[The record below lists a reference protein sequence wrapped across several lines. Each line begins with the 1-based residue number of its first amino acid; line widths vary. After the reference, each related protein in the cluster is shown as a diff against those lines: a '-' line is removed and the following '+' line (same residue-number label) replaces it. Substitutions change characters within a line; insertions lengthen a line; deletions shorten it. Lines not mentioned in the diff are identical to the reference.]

1 VRSPQSRSLLLGA
14 RSAAR
19 RGSEFIIQSSLAM
32 EITMGVPIWLRIGD
46 TSGISPARKK
56 PAGPVWVIAESSSGL
71 GLALAKAVLRQ
82 GHRVVLAALN
92 TAAVQDLADPFPHT
106 TIVAALDSTKPDDIA
121 RIVQEAKDRFGSVDV
136 LVNTTGV
143 GYIPAVEEGN
153 REGISRQIDIN
164 FSDLTAT

>member
-1 VRSPQSRSLLLGA
+1 
-14 RSAAR
+14 
-19 RGSEFIIQSSLAM
+19 
-32 EITMGVPIWLRIGD
+32 MGVPIWLRTGD
-46 TSGISPARKK
+46 ASGVPPAKKK

-71 GLALAKAVLRQ
+71 GMALAKAVLRQ

-92 TAAVQDLADPFPHT
+92 TAAVQDLADPFPHSA
-106 TIVAALDSTKPDDIA
+106 IVAALDSTKPDDIA

-136 LVNTTGV
+136 LVNTAGI

-153 REGISRQIDIN
+153 REGISRQIDSN

>member
-1 VRSPQSRSLLLGA
+1 MSRKPLSTLLLLVFPGLA
-14 RSAAR
+14 SA
-19 RGSEFIIQSSLAM
+19 ENM
-32 EITMGVPIWLRIGD
+32 
-46 TSGISPARKK
+46 
-56 PAGPVWVIAESSSGL
+56 GPVSGFV
-71 GLALAKAVLRQ
+71 LALGKAVLRQ
-82 GHRVVLAALN
+82 GHRVVIAALN

-106 TIVAALDSTKPDDIA
+106 AIVAALDSTKPDDIA

>member
-1 VRSPQSRSLLLGA
+1 
-14 RSAAR
+14 
-19 RGSEFIIQSSLAM
+19 M

-46 TSGISPARKK
+46 TSGIPPARKK
-56 PAGPVWVIAESSSGL
+56 PAGPVWVIAESSNAL
-71 GLALAKAVLRQ
+71 RFALAQAVLRQ
-82 GHRVVLAALN
+82 GDRVVLAALN

>member
-1 VRSPQSRSLLLGA
+1 
-14 RSAAR
+14 
-19 RGSEFIIQSSLAM
+19 M

-71 GLALAKAVLRQ
+71 GMALAKAVLRQ

-92 TAAVQDLADPFPHT
+92 TAAVQDLADPFPHSA
-106 TIVAALDSTKPDDIA
+106 IVAALDSTKPDDIA

-136 LVNTTGV
+136 LVNTAGV